1 MQRGSVLF
9 APLIHRSAAV
19 GGEGYTKVER
29 PPPSLPPP
37 HLSHGGVDLQDLLVT
52 FDLAHADL
60 AGELGG
66 GGAVSLQREGTV
78 QRLLVAAPH
87 LGEGELLVGGAED
100 RGENITKQKN
110 ILQEVGGTSE

>member
-1 MQRGSVLF
+1 M
-9 APLIHRSAAV
+9 
-19 GGEGYTKVER
+19 
-29 PPPSLPPP
+29 
-37 HLSHGGVDLQDLLVT
+37 T

-87 LGEGELLVGGAED
+87 LGEGELLVGGG
-100 RGENITKQKN
+100 RGENITNKTQKKN
-110 ILQEVGGTSE
+110 ILQEVGGTSNKKYFML

>member
-1 MQRGSVLF
+1 M
-9 APLIHRSAAV
+9 
-19 GGEGYTKVER
+19 
-29 PPPSLPPP
+29 
-37 HLSHGGVDLQDLLVT
+37 T

-87 LGEGELLVGGAED
+87 LGEGELLGGGD
-100 RGENITKQKN
+100 RGENITSKTQEKKTSCRKRAEHQSEINKQKVLYLIIIKTYMIIIVIITIIICLN
-110 ILQEVGGTSE
+110 